1 MAGQLAQP
9 GYADNL
15 ISEVAGSWT
24 YHDAYQLYK
33 DDLVTV
39 PSQA

>member
-1 MAGQLAQP
+1 MPGQLAQP

-15 ISEVAGSWT
+15 VSEVARVMR

-39 PSQA
+39 QSQA